1 MDERHQERIARQS
14 EAAKTGVLTA
24 RLFPFCPRK
33 PCRQNAFTGNIYMV
47 PHSTP
52 ALSHASLR
60 LPPITPRLAPFRSG
74 FGSGIQCMGTITY
87 RVGGIRDAFLIRT
100 LSFD

>member
-1 MDERHQERIARQS
+1 MLFRLVQLWHGVGRLERRARMRR
-14 EAAKTGVLTA
+14 EIGVLTA

-33 PCRQNAFTGNIYMV
+33 PRRQNAFNGNIYSA

-74 FGSGIQCMGTITY
+74 FGSGVQCMGTVT
-87 RVGGIRDAFLIRT
+87 
-100 LSFD
+100 